1 MSNNLPAQ
9 VVDITQLAIY
19 TNKIQELST
28 VTKLMAPVFLRD
40 FIIGQDIAIALL
52 AKAVHADGKA
62 KAKLEYTQSIAY
74 LENAKAYLESK
85 GIKDTSEAR
94 KQYVDIDPAVI
105 DAKDNKARTEAL
117 VVLLK
122 GKVSE
127 LKQAHD
133 DLKKVTYADMNMTD
147 YEGM

>member
-1 MSNNLPAQ
+1 MSNLPAK
-9 VVDITQLAIY
+9 VVDITQLAEY
-19 TNKIQELST
+19 VNKIEELASISQM
-28 VTKLMAPVFLRD
+28 LAPVYLRD
-40 FIIGQDIAIALL
+40 FIKGQDIATTLY
-52 AKAVHADGKA
+52 AKAIKADAKA
-62 KAKLEYTQSIAY
+62 KARLEYLESIAY
-74 LENAKAYLESK
+74 LENAKPYLDAK

-94 KQYVDIDPAVI
+94 KQYVNIDPDVVV
-105 DAKDNKARTEAL
+105 AKDNKAATEAM

-133 DLKKVTYADMNMTD
+133 DLKKTTYADANMTD